1 MRIEV
6 NSEGGLLAK
15 EVFNGLVLETQ
26 EGNMLTVCMD
36 RELCEARLRVV
47 AVHPGRLRT
56 DVGAMDADT
65 SPNEAAV
72 ALADWI
78 ERVGP
83 ETPCVL
89 HDLMGGG
96 HLDW

>member
-1 MRIEV
+1 
-6 NSEGGLLAK
+6 
-15 EVFNGLVLETQ
+15 
-26 EGNMLTVCMD
+26 MLTVCMD